1 MPFVDRT
8 HSEFKWT
15 SRPDGDT
22 MAYMWQV
29 GGGVVVDAVGV
40 VVDAVGVVVDVAGV
54 VVDAVGVV
62 VDVAGVVVAL

>member
-22 MAYMWQV
+22 MSYMWQV
-29 GGGVVVDAVGV
+29 GGGVVVA
-40 VVDAVGVVVDVAGV
+40 VAGV
-54 VVDAVGVV
+54 VVA
-62 VDVAGVVVAL
+62 VAGVVVAL